1 MGLLEMVRE
10 YNELLDEKDGLK
22 EATKRNNEAIDVKK
36 KEIAQQMI
44 NHDVPSINVRRNKF

>member
-36 KEIAQQMI
+36 KRL
-44 NHDVPSINVRRNKF
+44 HSR